1 MRLLALTPLLLL
13 ASALADND
21 SWSWGKQRS
30 EPGDQLTS
38 APSASGSTSV
48 TVIEDI
54 LESGR
59 AGKSLEGFGQIYED
73 PDVQQA
79 ITAGNETQ
87 ARHYIKERLCGLG
100 LMACELD
107 AEGKYL
113 APQDL
118 IYAQPVHIKPVGR
131 PIPAV
136 PVGGA
141 SVGGYGPPRPVP
153 LPPRPGYGPPPP
165 PLRPYLK
172 KPIYEPEE
180 KPVVVVG
187 GTGGGVQT
195 HVHHHYHH
203 GDKVG
208 LTGVIDTTL
217 DTAPYGSYGTPS
229 ISGPPPPGPLYGNSI
244 SPTGAGGLYPSGS
257 SYGKP
262 DFYKKQLN
270 LKGSYSSG
278 NGLTGSSSS
287 YSPPSSFNPSSSYNP
302 SQTFNT
308 ASSLYSSGSSN
319 YNPGSSNFNSGS
331 SNFNSGS
338 SNYPGSS
345 NYNPGN
351 SYVASTNN
359 YNRYPNYESPR
370 VDSDCFCVPFDQ
382 CLPHEIARKEDGYFI
397 DPRTNGGSTI
407 EALGPNDVVITDGNG
422 TMTVVTKPKREDTE
436 SKKETEEKKE
446 EEKKE
451 EKKERRRREAS
462 DDAVAEATETE
473 ERKHKPRKFGLGGG
487 GGGDDDSDSDGSGLK
502 LRPTFG
508 VSFGLPSGGGGGYP
522 INPYGPNPAINPYY
536 GSVGGNG
543 LDLGL
548 VSVNPLL
555 SVQVTKDE
563 YGEKV
568 VKPLVNLHVTP
579 NHGLI
584 HKVGH
589 IIHKFKEPHYG
600 GYPGGYPPYL
610 HQHHHQHYHSPPP
623 PPIYH
628 HKPSYYPYK
637 PSYGPPPRPYYEPY
651 APSFNSFRTDNGP
664 FGYDNDYKASS
675 SYDPSYVESDFKPSL
690 HGPSHYDNSY
700 APSYDGPG
708 YDGPGYDGPNDF
720 QDDYYRSS
728 NVSSHVNLGASSSK
742 ESKSNLVQFPSDRR
756 AGDRQKR
763 ETSQNE
769 SEKVQPEKRQAYYPG
784 GGAGRCGP
792 RQVCC
797 RRPLPP
803 AQQVYRPHS
812 PQCGV
817 RNTQGVHGRIK
828 NPVYVDGDSEFGEY
842 PWQVAILKKDPQES
856 VYVCGGTLIDHQ
868 HVLTAAHCVKS
879 YTNFDLRVR
888 LGEWDVNHDVEFYP
902 YVERD
907 VSALHVHP
915 EFYAGTL
922 FNDIALLR
930 LDHPVD
936 FQQSPHI
943 SPACLPEP
951 HSEYAGHRCWTTG
964 WGKDAFGDYGKYQ
977 NILKEVDVPVVSH
990 HQCQAQLQQTRLGY
1004 DFKLHPGFICAG
1016 GEEGK
1021 DACKGDGG
1029 GPMVCERGGTWQLV
1043 GVVSWGIGCG
1053 QYGVPGVYVKVAH
1066 YLDWIR
1072 QLTGRF

>member
-1 MRLLALTPLLLL
+1 MRLLLLSPLLLL
-13 ASALADND
+13 LVTGRTRADDN
-21 SWSWGKQRS
+21 WSWGKQRG
-30 EPGDQLTS
+30 EAGDQLVTS
-38 APSASGSTSV
+38 AKV
-48 TVIEDI
+48 VDEI
-54 LESGR
+54 LESSR
-59 AGKSLEGFGQIYED
+59 AGKALEGFDQIYSD

-87 ARHYIKERLCGLG
+87 ARHFIRERLCGLG
-100 LMACELD
+100 LMSCDLD

-113 APQDL
+113 HPHDL

-136 PVGGA
+136 PVKGPPVGIGGG
-141 SVGGYGPPRPVP
+141 VYGPPRPVP
-153 LPPRPGYGPPPP
+153 LPSRPGYGPPPP
-165 PLRPYLK
+165 PPPPRPYYPGHK
-172 KPIYEPEE
+172 TPIYEPEE
-180 KPVVVVG
+180 IPYKPILEEKKPVVVVAG
-187 GTGGGVQT
+187 QGSAGVQT

-203 GDKVG
+203 GDQKVPIPVP
-208 LTGVIDTTL
+208 GVIDSYEP
-217 DTAPYGSYGTPS
+217 APYPSAPAGSYGSPS
-229 ISGPPPPGPLYGNSI
+229 FSPGPLYGNSI
-244 SPTGAGGLYPSGS
+244 GPSGSGGLYSGSS

-270 LKGSYSSG
+270 IKGTYTG
-278 NGLTGSSSS
+278 NSLVGSSST
-287 YSPPSSFNPSSSYNP
+287 YNTPSSSYNP
-302 SQTFNT
+302 ATNTFNT
-308 ASSLYSSGSSN
+308 GSIYNTAASS
-319 YNPGSSNFNSGS
+319 
-331 SNFNSGS
+331 
-338 SNYPGSS
+338 
-345 NYNPGN
+345 
-351 SYVASTNN
+351 TH
-359 YNRYPNYESPR
+359 NRYPSYESPR
-370 VDSDCFCVPFDQ
+370 LDTDCFCVPFDQ

-407 EALGPNDVVITDGNG
+407 EALGPDDVVVTDGNG
-422 TMTVVTKPKREDTE
+422 TMTVVTKPKREDKEAKEVTE
-436 SKKETEEKKE
+436 DI
-446 EEKKE
+446 KE
-451 EKKERRRREAS
+451 EKKERRRREAAEDS
-462 DDAVAEATETE
+462 VAEASE
-473 ERKHKPRKFGLGGG
+473 ERKHKPREAVDISEEASARYEVTENDNNESSGRKFGLGGG
-487 GGGDDDSDSDGSGLK
+487 GGDDDDSDSDGSGLK

-508 VSFGLPSGGGGGYP
+508 VSFGLPSGGGGYP
-522 INPYGPNPAINPYY
+522 LNPFSPNPVPNPYY
-536 GSVGGNG
+536 GSVGGNNG

-589 IIHKFKEPHYG
+589 IIHKFKEPYYGG
-600 GYPGGYPPYL
+600 GYPGHPPFH
-610 HQHHHQHYHSPPP
+610 HQHHHQHFHAPPP
-623 PPIYH
+623 PPIF
-628 HKPSYYPYK
+628 HKPSYYPFK
-637 PSYGPPPRPYYEPY
+637 PYGPPTPPRPYYEPY
-651 APSFNSFRTDNGP
+651 APTYNSFRTEESP
-664 FGYDNDYKASS
+664 YRYDNDYKASS
-675 SYDPSYVESDFKPSL
+675 YGPAYHESDFHPSSSY
-690 HGPSHYDNSY
+690 GPTGSYDDGYSSN
-700 APSYDGPG
+700 YDGPSS
-708 YDGPGYDGPNDF
+708 YDS
-720 QDDYYRSS
+720 DYYRSS
-728 NVSSHVNLGASSSK
+728 NISSIMGPSSS
-742 ESKSNLVQFPSDRR
+742 SNEAKTNLIQFPSDRR
-756 AGDRQKR
+756 TSGDRQKR
-763 ETSQNE
+763 DTEHHKE
-769 SEKVQPEKRQAYYPG
+769 VVQPEKRQAYYPG
-784 GGAGRCGP
+784 SGRCGP

-797 RRPLPP
+797 RRPLSPP
-803 AQQVYRPHS
+803 SSQLYRPPQ

-817 RNTQGVHGRIK
+817 RNTQGINGRIK

-856 VYVCGGTLIDHQ
+856 VYVCGGTLIDQQ
-868 HVLTAAHCVKS
+868 HVITAAHCVKS

-907 VSALHVHP
+907 VSLLQIHP

-922 FNDIALLR
+922 FNDLAILR
-930 LDHPVD
+930 LDQPVD

-951 HSEYAGHRCWTTG
+951 QADYSGYRCWTTG

-1004 DFKLHPGFICAG
+1004 EFKLHPGFICAG

-1029 GPMVCERGGTWQLV
+1029 GPMVCERGGSWQVV

-1072 QLTGRF
+1072 QITNRY